1 MTGDPFSLLQ
11 GDTEA
16 GPDTSQEMCNMFMM
30 VHSETPYFMV
40 RPRCAASHWS
50 ALSYPL
56 TLCGM
61 PSLTLV
67 HVDTHQHVISGI
79 LSLTRSN

>member
-1 MTGDPFSLLQ
+1 LLSIIVDMTGNPILLQ

-40 RPRCAASHWS
+40 RPPCA
-50 ALSYPL
+50 
-56 TLCGM
+56 TL
-61 PSLTLV
+61 
-67 HVDTHQHVISGI
+67 
-79 LSLTRSN
+79 